1 MHLKVKVISSGGCA
15 DDINKGLGTGK
26 ICQQVNT
33 LALVRPEVSPW
44 VQCGRRECTNNLGF

>member
-44 VQCGRRECTNNLGF
+44 VPHGGRREERVVI